1 MCLIRKKIEF
11 WQDVIDR
18 HNIIWTR
25 LGELRVTCSDK
36 GVKCEIPASIKQHHD
51 QQLTIA
57 QENLMLWEPHEEN
70 YRKIFVQTFG
80 TEPKIYGNQTK
91 SLLDKRPITDK
102 EFEESEKFGLK
113 LAKERAE
120 KQENQPNTQV
130 VTADEQKELSHQDKK
145 EIKSKT
151 G

>member
-1 MCLIRKKIEF
+1 MKYL
-11 WQDVIDR
+11 
-18 HNIIWTR
+18 
-25 LGELRVTCSDK
+25 L
-36 GVKCEIPASIKQHHD
+36 ASND

-57 QENLMLWEPHEEN
+57 IENLKLWEPHEQN

-80 TEPKIYGNQTK
+80 TEPLIYGNQNK
-91 SLLDKRPITDK
+91 DVSDKRPISDK
-102 EFEESEKFGLK
+102 EFKESETYGLNI
-113 LAKERAE
+113 AKDIAV
-120 KQENQPNTQV
+120 KQENQPQTKV